1 MDPEREPVKVL
12 GISGSPHR
20 HGNTET
26 LLDAFL
32 DGAKEAG
39 GETDKLVLKSARYT
53 ACQGCNACHKSGAC
67 IIEDDLVPL
76 FDRIL
81 AVDALA
87 LASPIYTMG
96 ITAEM
101 KGFLDR
107 AQYLWARKYLL
118 KTMYFTR
125 EHIQRH
131 KGVFISTAG
140 TGWEH
145 VFSGAFPI
153 MTAFFD
159 ITGFEYYDNVIANDM
174 DRWKGIRNHP
184 TALADAAVKGRKVVE
199 EIARLR
205 VGGSPG
211 GEPAPQ
217 TR

>member
-1 MDPEREPVKVL
+1 MDAVVSVL

-32 DGAKEAG
+32 DGAREAG
-39 GETDKLVLKSARYT
+39 GGVDKVVLKTVEYAP
-53 ACQGCNACHKSGAC
+53 CQGCNACHKDGVC
-67 IIEDDLVPL
+67 IIEDELIPL

-81 AVDALA
+81 SMDALA

-107 AQYLWARKYLL
+107 AQYLWARKYIL
-118 KTMYFTR
+118 KTLYFTR
-125 EHIQRH
+125 DHIRMH

-140 TGWEH
+140 TGWEN
-145 VFSGAFPI
+145 VFSSAFPI

-159 ITGFEYYDNVIANDM
+159 IMGFEYYDNVIANDM
-174 DRWKGIRNHP
+174 DRYKGIRNHP
-184 TALADAAVKGRKVVE
+184 TALAGAREKGGKVVSA
-199 EIARLR
+199 IVRLR
-205 VGGSPG
+205 E
-211 GEPAPQ
+211 GENHQ
-217 TR
+217 TS

>member
-1 MDPEREPVKVL
+1 MVL
-12 GISGSPHR
+12 GISGSPRR

-32 DGAKEAG
+32 DGAREAG
-39 GETDKLVLKSARYT
+39 GETDKVVLRSVKYS

-67 IIEDDLVPL
+67 IIEDELVPL
-76 FDRIL
+76 FDRVL

-118 KTMYFTR
+118 KTLYFTR
-125 EHIQRH
+125 EHIRGH

-140 TGWEH
+140 TGWER
-145 VFSGAFPI
+145 VFSSAFPI

-184 TALADAAVKGRKVVE
+184 TALADAAAKGRKVVE
-199 EIARLR
+199 EIARIR
-205 VGGSPG
+205 EAGSPV
-211 GEPAPQ
+211 GEPGPQ